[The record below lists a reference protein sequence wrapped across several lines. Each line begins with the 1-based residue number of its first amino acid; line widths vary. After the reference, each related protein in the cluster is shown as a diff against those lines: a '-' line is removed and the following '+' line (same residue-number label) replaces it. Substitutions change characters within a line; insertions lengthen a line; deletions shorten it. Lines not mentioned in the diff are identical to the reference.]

1 MDSSL
6 FFFKLHGCGSVIMN
20 KRNFNTI
27 WLILIGIC
35 LIAALVA
42 VVACIL
48 PSHGSAASSAA
59 CGLGSVLCGSPYSA
73 SSVITSLF

>member
-1 MDSSL
+1 
-6 FFFKLHGCGSVIMN
+6 
-20 KRNFNTI
+20 
-27 WLILIGIC
+27 
-35 LIAALVA
+35 LIAVLVA